1 MGTERFRTQFQ
12 ILVQGVSSHNFAIIT
27 GILCSIFLTPLLISY
42 LGTEAYGLYAAAGS
56 IMAYLFVLNL
66 GTGFAVPKYVAER
79 WARRDIDGLRRL
91 VSSFFFAFLALA
103 LILILVGGL
112 CLPYVHHLFKTSPG
126 LVRVAEVVVF
136 LTVTNFAIVL
146 PCGVLGGLL
155 YGIQKVHINYWL
167 DTLFHILNLLAA
179 YVVVRLGYG
188 LVGVTLG
195 TLGARAVVTLLLIH
209 FVRQRCP
216 AVSVRLRW
224 VDGKLLKDLLT
235 PAFHYLAINVSTL
248 LIFSTDNLVISSLA
262 GVSAV
267 TAFSVASKLCRLP
280 QGLIFSLGRVLF
292 PHISELDALNNVARL
307 RMVHTQL
314 TKYSLLMAL
323 AIFTITAAFGKKV
336 IELWVG
342 PENFAGLPV
351 LLTFCVLIPVN
362 TVVQSSL
369 VVLMGMAR
377 HSRLSWLLMVE
388 GLVNVALSVVLLR
401 FIGVLGVALG
411 TLISRLG
418 ISFWFAPWYACRV
431 LGQSFKEY
439 WAGAGAALLPLV
451 PCAGLAMLVAQVHL
465 SPVLV
470 VLGGSLSIG
479 AAYLLF
485 FYRFSLKR
493 DERELIWNRVASLLG
508 RSTLAA

>member
-1 MGTERFRTQFQ
+1 MGATRLRSQFR
-12 ILVQGVSSHNFAIIT
+12 ILVAGVWAHNISILT
-27 GILCSIFLTPLLISY
+27 GIVCSIILTPVLISY
-42 LGTEAYGLYAAAGS
+42 LGGEAYGLYAAVGS
-56 IMAYLFVLNL
+56 VMAYLFVLNL
-66 GTGFAVPKYVAER
+66 GTGYAVPKYVAEC
-79 WARRDIDGLRRL
+79 WARKDIDGLRRL
-91 VSSFFFAFLALA
+91 TSSFFCAFLALA
-103 LILILVGGL
+103 LMLVLLGVL
-112 CLPYVHHLFKTSPG
+112 CLPHLHYLFKTSPG
-126 LVRVAEVVVF
+126 LVRLVQVVFF
-136 LTVTNFAIVL
+136 LTVVNFAIIL
-146 PCGVLGGLL
+146 PFGVLGGVL
-155 YGIQKVHINYWL
+155 YGIQEVHINYWL
-167 DTLFHILNLLAA
+167 DTLFHILHLLAA
-179 YVVVRLGYG
+179 YVVLKLGYG
-188 LVGVTLG
+188 LVAVTLG
-195 TLGARAVVTLLLIH
+195 ALGARVVVTLLLIRL
-209 FVRQRCP
+209 VQQRCP
-216 AVSVRLRW
+216 GVSVRLRW
-224 VDGKLLKDLLT
+224 VNRKLLKDLLT

-307 RMVHTQL
+307 RTVHTQL
-314 TKYSLLMAL
+314 IKYSLLMAL

-411 TLISRLG
+411 TLISRLA
-418 ISFWFAPWYACRV
+418 ISFWFTPWYTCRV
-431 LGQSFKEY
+431 LGQSFRDY
-439 WAGAGAALLPLV
+439 WTGARAALLPLL

-470 VLGGSLSIG
+470 VFGGSLAIG

-485 FYRFSLKR
+485 FYRFSLRR